1 MFIIDNLSVLEV
13 IFLYV
18 FGVTPRAG
26 VWIEILALSFSNILN
41 PSLPVR
47 ECGLK
52 SAGVKGILNAG
63 CVTPRAGVWIE
74 IGDSRFQGIQPL
86 VTPRAGVWIEMY
98 ENIID

>member
-18 FGVTPRAG
+18 FGVTPCAG
-26 VWIEILALSFSNILN
+26 VWIEIAVNIGMYGES

-52 SAGVKGILNAG
+52 FAEPCNGKTGDA
-63 CVTPRAGVWIE
+63 VTPC
-74 IGDSRFQGIQPL
+74 
-86 VTPRAGVWIEMY
+86 AGVWIEMSSAVLVW
-98 ENIID
+98 